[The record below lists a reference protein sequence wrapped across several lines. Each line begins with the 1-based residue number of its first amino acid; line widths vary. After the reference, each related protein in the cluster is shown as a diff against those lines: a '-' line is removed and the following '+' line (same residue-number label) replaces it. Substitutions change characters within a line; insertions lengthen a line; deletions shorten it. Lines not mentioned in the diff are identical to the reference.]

1 MLSRCDRRSDLWRGE
16 AIHSLAVIGG
26 FAGEPRVAQA
36 LMRMYGRCKKVSR
49 ARRVFEEMA
58 RPRGK
63 YLWSSLIRAYA
74 NRDRAQL
81 AALVHE
87 MNSWN
92 KRLEDED
99 YANILDLCGKLRALQ
114 EGQDV
119 HAHIHLNRLERNR
132 VPGIKLT
139 QMYGKCGR
147 PDEARRAFAEILSKE
162 IIAWTSVVEAHAKN
176 SQHKTARELFL
187 KMKLVPIFP
196 DEGAYLAVLRA
207 CVGPAALK
215 EGKAIHA
222 AIVRSA
228 LEKRPSVAAA
238 LINMYAKCESL
249 ADSSACFAK
258 VVFDRIPEKDV
269 VSWNALL
276 AGYAQNGHFGRAK
289 EVFETMPGRR
299 LSSWNA
305 ILAAS
310 SEEGGL
316 VLAKSVFESMPEWNL
331 VSTTAMLTAYA
342 QNKHLDQAKFMFDR
356 MPEKNIVSW
365 TAMVSGYAQNGS
377 LGLAKSLFDVM
388 PERNLVSWT
397 AMLAA
402 FAQSKRYDKAKALF
416 DSMPDRNAISWNVM
430 LNVYSCSGML
440 GEAKSLFSAME
451 ESNLIS
457 WNLMLAAYSENGDLD
472 QAKGLFERMPMVA
485 DGFDPDEVGV
495 MNILSGCSHAGDV
508 ATGHSFFVSMIR
520 DYELK
525 PSKQHYSCVIDL
537 LGRAGYLGDAR
548 EVIANMPYAPEAR
561 DWSCLLGACRNHKQ
575 AVIGVSAAMN
585 VLKLNPARSSSYEL
599 LAGVVT

>member
-1 MLSRCDRRSDLWRGE
+1 
-16 AIHSLAVIGG
+16 
-26 FAGEPRVAQA
+26 
-36 LMRMYGRCKKVSR
+36 
-49 ARRVFEEMA
+49 
-58 RPRGK
+58 
-63 YLWSSLIRAYA
+63 
-74 NRDRAQL
+74 
-81 AALVHE
+81 
-87 MNSWN
+87 
-92 KRLEDED
+92 
-99 YANILDLCGKLRALQ
+99 
-114 EGQDV
+114 
-119 HAHIHLNRLERNR
+119 
-132 VPGIKLT
+132 
-139 QMYGKCGR
+139 
-147 PDEARRAFAEILSKE
+147 
-162 IIAWTSVVEAHAKN
+162 
-176 SQHKTARELFL
+176 
-187 KMKLVPIFP
+187 MKLVPIFP

-238 LINMYAKCESL
+238 LINMYAKGHLEKAKFVFERMPERSL
-249 ADSSACFAK
+249 VSWNSILTAYLQNGSVDEAK
-258 VVFDRIPEKDV
+258 VVFDRMPEKDV

-310 SEEGGL
+310 SEEGML

-331 VSTTAMLTAYA
+331 VSATAMLTAYA

-377 LGLAKSLFDVM
+377 LRLAKSLFD
-388 PERNLVSWT
+388 EGL
-397 AMLAA
+397 
-402 FAQSKRYDKAKALF
+402 
-416 DSMPDRNAISWNVM
+416 
-430 LNVYSCSGML
+430 
-440 GEAKSLFSAME
+440 
-451 ESNLIS
+451 
-457 WNLMLAAYSENGDLD
+457 
-472 QAKGLFERMPMVA
+472 GLFARMVA

-520 DYELK
+520 DHELK

-575 AVIGVSAAMN
+575 AVIGASAAMN